1 MNSEMAIEVRSLVE
15 PVFRLFR
22 VALDR
27 APEPA
32 AQRTFAERQRNGAS
46 FRDLAGLI
54 ADSAEFIARH
64 GPDAPPD
71 RAYITRLHH
80 SGFGREPQPDLV
92 ATLLDDASSGHD
104 RLDVLVRVAD
114 LLRQDHASLARTLF
128 PDGMRPEDDLAYQFW
143 VEQYGTPSDQ
153 DMIAIDRHIGRMTHR
168 PLFSLLL
175 TSPAVRPDLVLE
187 TIASLERQS
196 YPGWQLC
203 IGCPADMAAAAA
215 ASLHQAVRR
224 VPGIVLVRAGPGAE
238 APELLQ
244 AALSAARGQFI
255 GMLDGGDQLAATALY
270 EFAAALEQQP
280 ELAVIYTD
288 EDSLDGAGRRFR
300 ALFKPGWGPDML
312 LAGDCVGQL
321 VLVRRTRLD
330 AVGGLRL
337 DAGLFTRYDLLLRA
351 VDGLPPSWV
360 THIPAVLFHRGRAPG
375 RALPFPQVAATSLH
389 PELRRVLDRH
399 LAQVAARGAEP
410 SAPAGERSIR
420 IEDFLLAGGVWPRAR
435 FSSSGSPA
443 LVSILIST
451 HEQPVL
457 LERCVTGLL
466 ERTDYPS
473 LEIIVADHDNRSSPA
488 RRALRRLERH
498 AAIRIVPVEGPF
510 NWSAINNRLA
520 LEARGEILV
529 LMNDDVD
536 VIAEDWLDEMVA
548 QLDRPS
554 VGISGACLL
563 YPDDS
568 LQHGGIVLSHAAAKH
583 VLRSARQEA
592 GYLGQLTMVRDLSA
606 VTGACLA
613 IRRAVFETVGGLSEA
628 LPLSCNDI
636 DLCIRVRR
644 AGFRVVWTPFALLH
658 HVDGASRG
666 QDRTIRQ
673 QASFRRSLAT
683 LQSKWDDAMRHDPY
697 LNANLRATDHHL
709 LLAEPPRRVPPWHH
723 SEHQKSTDQ

>member
-1 MNSEMAIEVRSLVE
+1 MNSEMAVEVRSLVE

-22 VALDR
+22 VALGR
-27 APEPA
+27 APEA
-32 AQRTFAERQRNGAS
+32 EAQRSFTERQREGAG
-46 FRDLAGLI
+46 FRDLAGFI
-54 ADSAEFIARH
+54 AESAEFVGKH

-71 RAYITRLHH
+71 RAYITRLHR
-80 SGFGREPQPDLV
+80 FAFDREPQPELL
-92 ATLLDDASSGHD
+92 ATLLDEAGDGQD
-104 RLDVLVRVAD
+104 RVDLLVRVAE
-114 LLRQDHASLARTLF
+114 LLRQDPASLARTLF

-143 VEQYGTPSDQ
+143 VGRYGTPGEQ
-153 DMIAIDRHIGRMTHR
+153 DMIAIDLHVGRMTQR

-175 TSPAVRPDLVLE
+175 TAPAVRPDLVLE
-187 TIASLERQS
+187 TIASLERQC
-196 YPGWQLC
+196 YPNWELC
-203 IGCPADMAAAAA
+203 IGCPADMAEAALVCLQQAA
-215 ASLHQAVRR
+215 RR
-224 VPGIVLVRAGPGAE
+224 VPGLRLVGAEAGAE

-244 AALSAARGQFI
+244 AALLAADGQFV

-270 EFAAALEQQP
+270 EVAAALEQQP
-280 ELAVIYTD
+280 DLAMIYTD

-300 ALFKPGWGPDML
+300 ALFKPGWGSDML

-321 VLVRRTRLD
+321 VLVRRERLD

-337 DAGLFTRYDLLLRA
+337 DAGLFTRYDLLLRV

-360 THIPAVLFHRGRAPG
+360 MHIPAVLFHRGRAPG

-399 LAQVAARGAEP
+399 LAEVAAGGP
-410 SAPAGERSIR
+410 APGGERAIR

-435 FSSSGSPA
+435 FTSSGSPA

-457 LERCVTGLL
+457 LERCVLGLL
-466 ERTDYPS
+466 ERTDYPAK
-473 LEIIVADHDNRSSPA
+473 EIIVADHDNRSLQA
-488 RRALRRLERH
+488 RQALRRLQRH
-498 AAIRIVPVEGPF
+498 PAVRVIPVEGPF
-510 NWSAINNRLA
+510 NWSAINNGLA

-536 VIAEDWLDEMVA
+536 VIASDWLDEMVA
-548 QLDRPS
+548 QLDRPA

-563 YPDDS
+563 YPDDT
-568 LQHGGIVLSHAAAKH
+568 LQHGGIVLSQSSAKH
-583 VLRSARQEA
+583 VLRSARQDA
-592 GYLGQLTMVRDLSA
+592 GYLGQLAMVRDLSA

-613 IRRAVFETVGGLSEA
+613 IRRAVFESVGGLSEA

-636 DLCIRVRR
+636 DLCMRVRQE
-644 AGFRVVWTPFALLH
+644 GLRVVWSPFALLH

-666 QDRTIRQ
+666 HDRTIPQ

-683 LQSKWDDAMRHDPY
+683 LQSKWDKAMRHDPY
-697 LNANLRATDHHL
+697 LNANLRATDHNL
-709 LLAEPPRRVPPWHH
+709 LLAEPPRRVAPWHRH
-723 SEHQKSTDQ
+723 AGPTDADPRC